1 MPAHPKSLGAAVFAA
16 CVLCVAPAF
25 AEPFRLEKKFDLA
38 TGDRFVLVSEAGG
51 VELRG
56 VAGHQASIVV
66 TSDRADLARRLD
78 FRFDQEAG
86 RLKVVVERKD
96 KSILSWFQ
104 KLGQSVGNM
113 HIAIEVPRATPVEL
127 DASGGGIDLSALDAT
142 VKASSSGGGVKVAD
156 VHGDVTLSSSGGGVD
171 VRQVHGAVRLESSG
185 GGVRAESIDGG
196 VSADCSGGSVTI
208 ENVSGDIQ
216 ASSTGGGVH
225 IAGAGGR
232 VKAGSSGGPV
242 HVLFAAGNSKG
253 GDIDSSGGGVAATLD
268 SAAGVEVDAVS
279 SGGSVDCD
287 LPVTIQGRVSR
298 DSLHGRLNGG
308 GALLRLRSSGG
319 GITIKHR

>member
-1 MPAHPKSLGAAVFAA
+1 MQAHPRSLGAAALAA
-16 CVLCVAPAF
+16 GILSVAPAF
-25 AEPFRLEKKFDLA
+25 AEPYRLERKFDLA
-38 TGDRFVLVSEAGG
+38 TRDRFVLVSEAGG

-66 TSDRADLARRLD
+66 TSDRADLASRLD

-96 KSILSWFQ
+96 KSIASWFQ
-104 KLGQSVGNM
+104 KQSVGKV

-127 DASGGGIDLSALDAT
+127 DSSGGGIDLSGLEAT

-156 VHGDVTLSSSGGGVD
+156 IHGDVALSSSGGGVD
-171 VRQVHGAVRLESSG
+171 VRLVHGAVRLESSG
-185 GGVRAESIDGG
+185 GNVRAESIEGT
-196 VSADCSGGSVTI
+196 VYADSSGGSVTL

-216 ASSTGGGVH
+216 ASCTGGGVH
-225 IAGAGGR
+225 IEGAGGR

-268 SAAGVEVDAVS
+268 SAAGVDVDAAS
-279 SGGSVDCD
+279 SGGPVDCD

-298 DSLHGRLNGG
+298 DRLQGKLNGG

-319 GITIKHR
+319 GITIKRR